1 MAKVTITIE
10 DMDTGVDVQ
19 LRFENPNR
27 ITQMPSAENT
37 LAQNLAVS
45 RQYLHPDHA
54 DAATPAEAPLERVL
68 DAMYATT
75 AALRQQLD
83 PQMLIQDRKSNV

>member
-37 LAQNLAVS
+37 LAQNLAVVAMMTS
-45 RQYLHPDHA
+45 EANARLNGSKTEDITAP
-54 DAATPAEAPLERVL
+54 AT
-68 DAMYATT
+68 M
-75 AALRQQLD
+75 Q
-83 PQMLIQDRKSNV
+83 

>member
-37 LAQNLAVS
+37 LAQNLAVVAMMTIEANARLNGS
-45 RQYLHPDHA
+45 KTEDIRAP
-54 DAATPAEAPLERVL
+54 AT
-68 DAMYATT
+68 M
-75 AALRQQLD
+75 Q
-83 PQMLIQDRKSNV
+83 

>member
-37 LAQNLAVS
+37 LAQNLAVVAMMTIEANARLNGS
-45 RQYLHPDHA
+45 KIEDITAP
-54 DAATPAEAPLERVL
+54 AT
-68 DAMYATT
+68 M
-75 AALRQQLD
+75 Q
-83 PQMLIQDRKSNV
+83 

>member
-37 LAQNLAVS
+37 LAQNLAVVAMMTIEANA
-45 RQYLHPDHA
+45 RLNGAKTEDITAP
-54 DAATPAEAPLERVL
+54 AT
-68 DAMYATT
+68 M
-75 AALRQQLD
+75 Q
-83 PQMLIQDRKSNV
+83 

>member
-37 LAQNLAVS
+37 LAHNLAVVAMMTIEANARLNGS
-45 RQYLHPDHA
+45 KTEDITAP
-54 DAATPAEAPLERVL
+54 AT
-68 DAMYATT
+68 M
-75 AALRQQLD
+75 Q
-83 PQMLIQDRKSNV
+83 

>member
-37 LAQNLAVS
+37 LAQNLAVVAMMTIEANARLNGS
-45 RQYLHPDHA
+45 QTEDITAP
-54 DAATPAEAPLERVL
+54 AT
-68 DAMYATT
+68 M
-75 AALRQQLD
+75 Q
-83 PQMLIQDRKSNV
+83 

>member
-37 LAQNLAVS
+37 LAQNLAVV
-45 RQYLHPDHA
+45 A
-54 DAATPAEAPLERVL
+54 MMTIEANARLNGSVRL
-68 DAMYATT
+68 QISTCSKA
-75 AALRQQLD
+75 
-83 PQMLIQDRKSNV
+83 

>member
-37 LAQNLAVS
+37 LAQNLAVVAMMPIEANARLNGS
-45 RQYLHPDHA
+45 KTEDITAP
-54 DAATPAEAPLERVL
+54 AT
-68 DAMYATT
+68 M
-75 AALRQQLD
+75 Q
-83 PQMLIQDRKSNV
+83 

>member
-1 MAKVTITIE
+1 MVKVTITIE

-37 LAQNLAVS
+37 LAQNLAVVAMMTIEANARLNGS
-45 RQYLHPDHA
+45 KTEDITAP
-54 DAATPAEAPLERVL
+54 AT
-68 DAMYATT
+68 M
-75 AALRQQLD
+75 Q
-83 PQMLIQDRKSNV
+83 

>member
-27 ITQMPSAENT
+27 ITQMPSAENP
-37 LAQNLAVS
+37 LAQNLAVVAMMTIEANARLNGS
-45 RQYLHPDHA
+45 KTEDITAP
-54 DAATPAEAPLERVL
+54 AT
-68 DAMYATT
+68 M
-75 AALRQQLD
+75 Q
-83 PQMLIQDRKSNV
+83 

>member
-37 LAQNLAVS
+37 LAQNLAVVAMMTIEANARLNGS
-45 RQYLHPDHA
+45 KPEDITA
-54 DAATPAEAPLERVL
+54 PAT
-68 DAMYATT
+68 M
-75 AALRQQLD
+75 Q
-83 PQMLIQDRKSNV
+83 

>member
-37 LAQNLAVS
+37 LAQNLAVVAMMTIEANARLNGS
-45 RQYLHPDHA
+45 KTEDITAP
-54 DAATPAEAPLERVL
+54 ATMQPAL
-68 DAMYATT
+68 
-75 AALRQQLD
+75 
-83 PQMLIQDRKSNV
+83 

>member
-37 LAQNLAVS
+37 LAQNLPVVAMMTIEANARLNGS
-45 RQYLHPDHA
+45 KTEDITAP
-54 DAATPAEAPLERVL
+54 AT
-68 DAMYATT
+68 M
-75 AALRQQLD
+75 Q
-83 PQMLIQDRKSNV
+83 

>member
-19 LRFENPNR
+19 LRFENPNG

-37 LAQNLAVS
+37 LAQNLAVVAMMTIEANARLNGS
-45 RQYLHPDHA
+45 KTEDITAP
-54 DAATPAEAPLERVL
+54 AT
-68 DAMYATT
+68 M
-75 AALRQQLD
+75 Q
-83 PQMLIQDRKSNV
+83 

>member
-37 LAQNLAVS
+37 LAQNLA
-45 RQYLHPDHA
+45 
-54 DAATPAEAPLERVL
+54 AAWRRARNPT
-68 DAMYATT
+68 
-75 AALRQQLD
+75 
-83 PQMLIQDRKSNV
+83 

>member
-19 LRFENPNR
+19 LRFENQNR

-37 LAQNLAVS
+37 LAQNLAVVAMMTIEANARLNGS
-45 RQYLHPDHA
+45 KTEDITAP
-54 DAATPAEAPLERVL
+54 AT
-68 DAMYATT
+68 M
-75 AALRQQLD
+75 Q
-83 PQMLIQDRKSNV
+83 

>member
-37 LAQNLAVS
+37 LAQNLAVVAMMS
-45 RQYLHPDHA
+45 IE
-54 DAATPAEAPLERVL
+54 ATARLNGSKTEDITAPAT
-68 DAMYATT
+68 M
-75 AALRQQLD
+75 Q
-83 PQMLIQDRKSNV
+83 

>member
-37 LAQNLAVS
+37 PAQNLAVVAMMTIEANARLNGS
-45 RQYLHPDHA
+45 KTEDITAP
-54 DAATPAEAPLERVL
+54 AT
-68 DAMYATT
+68 M
-75 AALRQQLD
+75 Q
-83 PQMLIQDRKSNV
+83 

>member
-27 ITQMPSAENT
+27 ITQMPSAENM
-37 LAQNLAVS
+37 LAQNLAVVAMMTIEANARLNGS
-45 RQYLHPDHA
+45 KTEDITAP
-54 DAATPAEAPLERVL
+54 AT
-68 DAMYATT
+68 M
-75 AALRQQLD
+75 Q
-83 PQMLIQDRKSNV
+83 